1 MAARKRG
8 LDVKLIIVDPL
19 NRYNNIG
26 KSSYNFCA
34 IQSELR
40 DVFNRLTEELIR
52 FVKFVA
58 ARPPQE
64 GSGGFQQPMG
74 PSQLGASAKN
84 STSKLSG
91 SNLESSRIEE
101 ADMIDGL
108 IPRILQIDY
117 KMSRPQEEVKQQQQ
131 SSSEPPAQQS
141 LSKPWTK
148 PKGGKL
154 GAASSN
160 R

>member
-1 MAARKRG
+1 MDENELGSERMAARKRG

-26 KSSYNFCA
+26 KSSYNFFA
-34 IQSELR
+34 IQNELR
-40 DVFNRLTEELIR
+40 EVFNRLTEELIR

-64 GSGGFQQPMG
+64 GAGGFQQPMG
-74 PSQLGASAKN
+74 PSQLGGN
-84 STSKLSG
+84 TTSSGAKLSGG
-91 SNLESSRIEE
+91 SNLEIEE

-117 KMSRPQEEVKQQQQ
+117 KMSRPQEEVKQQQAP
-131 SSSEPPAQQS
+131 SSEPTQQ
-141 LSKPWTK
+141 
-148 PKGGKL
+148 
-154 GAASSN
+154 
-160 R
+160 